1 MDDELMD
8 DEFITK
14 WNWGAFMNPIWFAIA
29 NRSWL
34 LFLNLIPIFNIFWVF
49 YGALNAEAWALNEP
63 NNEYRDDL
71 EFRRVMDGWNRAGLI
86 MFIVSAIFFILYF
99 LMFASILSA
108 IMNLFIPSGSDLNEL
123 AGMIWGNGGFIHL
136 IG

>member
-1 MDDELMD
+1 MYDE
-8 DEFITK
+8 IRTK

-86 MFIVSAIFFILYF
+86 MFIVSAIFFLLYF
-99 LMFASILSA
+99 FMFASVFSA
-108 IMNLFIPSGSDLNEL
+108 IMNLFIPSQPNLNDLV
-123 AGMIWGNGGFIHL
+123 GVIKY
-136 IG
+136 

>member
-1 MDDELMD
+1 MD

>member
-1 MDDELMD
+1 MFERSLVMDDE
-8 DEFITK
+8 IRTK

-49 YGALNAEAWALNEP
+49 YGAIHAEEWALNEP
-63 NNEYRDDL
+63 KNEYRDEI
-71 EFRRVMDGWNRAGLI
+71 EFRRVMDGWNRAGFV
-86 MFIVSAIFFILYF
+86 MFFVSIAIFVLYF
-99 LMFASILSA
+99 FMFASFMAS
-108 IMNLFIPSGSDLNEL
+108 LFNSVDPSGSNLNDL
-123 AGMIWGNGGFIHL
+123 AGMIHL

>member
-86 MFIVSAIFFILYF
+86 MFIVSAIFFVLYF
-99 LMFASILSA
+99 FMFASILSA

-123 AGMIWGNGGFIHL
+123 MQIIKFY
-136 IG
+136 

>member
-1 MDDELMD
+1 MDDE
-8 DEFITK
+8 IRTK

-49 YGALNAEAWALNEP
+49 YGALNAETWALNEP
-63 NNEYRDDL
+63 KNEYRDEL

-86 MFIVSAIFFILYF
+86 MFIVSAVFFLLYF
-99 LMFASILSA
+99 FMFASVFSA
-108 IMNLFIPSGSDLNEL
+108 IFNSVDPSQPNLNDLV
-123 AGMIWGNGGFIHL
+123 GVIKY
-136 IG
+136 

>member
-1 MDDELMD
+1 MDDDYMY
-8 DEFITK
+8 DEIRTK

-86 MFIVSAIFFILYF
+86 MFIVSAIFFLLYF
-99 LMFASILSA
+99 FMFASVFSA
-108 IMNLFIPSGSDLNEL
+108 IMNLFIPSQPNLNDLV
-123 AGMIWGNGGFIHL
+123 GVIKY
-136 IG
+136 